1 MCCRNVLDQTRDDKG
16 AYLVFDNASNGS
28 LFITWKKEKVEN
40 ALLYIRPTKN
50 VPEFKFAYNNGKYEL
65 IRNLQSDKKIFFSGI
80 CQFIKEA
87 RDIKGKVTLLPY
99 LDNAFPIKVNIYF
112 LKGNNVVQLKPGEAF
127 DLEGVDALTVLPY
140 GSSSLQVKTMTK
152 DMFVGKGNSEGAS
165 ISF

>member
-1 MCCRNVLDQTRDDKG
+1 MSDNKG
-16 AYLVFDNASNGS
+16 AYLIFDNASNGS
-28 LFITWKKEKVEN
+28 LFIAWKKEKVEN

-50 VPEFKFAYNNGKYEL
+50 VPEFKFTCNNGKYEL

-87 RDIKGKVTLLPY
+87 RDIKGKITLLPY
-99 LDNAFPIKVNIYF
+99 LENGFPIKVNIYF
-112 LKGNNVVQLKPGEAF
+112 LKGNNVVQLKSGESF
-127 DLEGVDALTVLPY
+127 DLEGVDASTVLPY
-140 GSSSLQVKTMTK
+140 GSSSLQVKTMSK